1 MGLPMWTR
9 DACRRF
15 ALGLV
20 LCLVGA
26 VAAEVPTEPILRIEA
41 GAHLSLVT
49 RVSSDS
55 QGRWIVSAS
64 EDKTAR
70 LWDAASGRLLTVFR
84 PPVGAEGVGALYA
97 AALSPDGRQ
106 VALGGNA
113 GFDGRTHSL
122 YLFDRASGRL
132 PPKSTLSGLE
142 APLTQLAWSKDSQF
156 VAVGLR
162 QSGLRV
168 FQRNLGF
175 VGSDPEYNE
184 AIYGADFAADGRL
197 ATCSLDGSVRL
208 YRIDR
213 KGLQRTARK
222 QMPGKPYSV
231 AFSPDGSM
239 LAVGYQDLGRID
251 VLDAATLS
259 VRHSTASSGEGNL
272 GRVAWNS
279 DGRVLYGAGTA
290 RARDRFVVFA
300 FADGGRAAPREI
312 TGFSNIVTAL
322 AAWRDGV
329 LVGSAEPSWA
339 SFDANGSRR
348 LYARQQTAD
357 YRDADEKFMLSEDAA
372 RVAFPL
378 APGGSA
384 LLFDLAKGDVRP
396 YNPEVKLDPPRQP
409 GWMGGGPSN
418 WKNSSA
424 PKLGSRPLDLRPGEV
439 ARSLALSSDK
449 QRFVI
454 GSEWYLRA
462 YTADGNPLWEQRT
475 PAAAWATNVSGDG
488 RWVVAGLGDG
498 TIRWYRMRDGREQLA
513 LFVHIDGKRWIIW
526 SPSGYYDTSLEG
538 EDLVGWHLNRGP
550 NVAADFFSVGRFRD
564 RFYRPEII
572 QSILRTGDEGEAVR
586 ATASALAALGV
597 SESDASPAPAAQVSK
612 SQVRP
617 QALAP
622 SAPPPAPASAPP
634 TRGPASVATLLP
646 PVIDLQTDSQLE
658 TSASTVPVRFVL
670 RSPSDAPVS
679 ELKVRV
685 NDKLVRSLDNRAL
698 RSTRGEA
705 HEVQVE
711 VPPLDS
717 QIRLFAA
724 NKNGKSE
731 PAVISVRR
739 AAAPVK
745 LPETRFETLYLLI
758 IGVSKYPEEW
768 KLDLAEKDAR
778 DFNHHMVRQAGKLYG
793 TAVPRLLINEQA
805 SRQNVLD
812 GLRWLRESVGEKDAG
827 VVFMAGHG
835 DRVGAA
841 YYFIP
846 GDPEVLPSRADFKNP
861 QEFENWKQQ
870 NAPRR
875 WVPGEEI
882 SRTLLGLKGRSA
894 FFIDTCHSGVNA
906 RPGQSSTN
914 PDLTKALNEI
924 NEERG
929 VLVFA
934 SSTGKEYSQE
944 DPAWGNGAFTKAII
958 EGLRGGADFRKDGL
972 IRPST
977 LQSYVTDRVI
987 ELTKREQR
995 PVIFTVGIDDPI
1007 AVKAQ

>member
-1 MGLPMWTR
+1 MWAR
-9 DACRRF
+9 AACRQLVF
-15 ALGLV
+15 GLL
-20 LCLVGA
+20 LCLVR
-26 VAAEVPTEPILRIEA
+26 AAAAQVSTEPILRIEA

-70 LWDAASGRLLTVFR
+70 LWDAATGRLLTVFR
-84 PPVGAEGVGALYA
+84 PPVGPEGVGAIYA

-122 YLFDRASGRL
+122 YLFERASGRL

-142 APLTQLAWSKDSQF
+142 APVTQVAWSKDSQQL
-156 VAVGLR
+156 AVGLR

-175 VGSDPEYNE
+175 IGSDPEYNE

-197 ATCSLDGSVRL
+197 ATCSLDGSIRL

-222 QMPGKPYSV
+222 QMPGKPYSL

-239 LAVGYQDLGRID
+239 LAVGYQDSGRID
-251 VLDAATLS
+251 VLDAATLTP
-259 VRHSTASSGEGNL
+259 RHTTPPVSEGNL
-272 GRVAWNS
+272 GRVAWSS
-279 DGRVLYGAGTA
+279 DGRILYGGGTA
-290 RARDRFVVFA
+290 RARDRFAVFA
-300 FADGGRAAPREI
+300 FADSGRAAAREI
-312 TGFSNIVTAL
+312 TGFSNIVTSL
-322 AAWRDGV
+322 VAWRDGV

-339 SFDANGSRR
+339 SFDAAGSRR

-357 YRDADEKFMLSEDAA
+357 YRDADDKFMLSEDAA

-378 APGGSA
+378 APGGNM

-396 YNPEVKLDPPRQP
+396 YGPEAKLESPRQP

-424 PKLGSRPLDLRPGEV
+424 PKIGSRQLELRPGEV
-439 ARSLALSSDK
+439 SRSMAISADK
-449 QRFVI
+449 QRFVL
-454 GSEWYLRA
+454 GTEWYLRA
-462 YTADGNPLWEQRT
+462 YAVDGNPLWEQRT
-475 PAAAWATNVSGDG
+475 PAAVWATNLSSDG

-550 NVAADFFSVGRFRD
+550 NIASDFFSVGRFRD

-586 ATASALAALGV
+586 AAASALAALGV
-597 SESDASPAPAAQVSK
+597 SEPGSLPPPVETSK
-612 SQVRP
+612 SPPRP
-617 QALAP
+617 SVLAP
-622 SAPPPAPASAPP
+622 STPAVAPPPA
-634 TRGPASVATLLP
+634 RGQGNVANLLP
-646 PVIDLQTDSQLE
+646 PVIDLQTESELE
-658 TSASTVPVRFVL
+658 TSASTIPVRFVL

-679 ELKVRV
+679 EVKVRV

-711 VPPLDS
+711 IPPVDS

-731 PAVISVRR
+731 PVVISVRR
-739 AAAPVK
+739 SAAPVK
-745 LPETRFETLYLLI
+745 VPETRFETLYLLI

>member
-1 MGLPMWTR
+1 MQLGHTFR
-9 DACRRF
+9 QF
-15 ALGLV
+15 ALGLA
-20 LCLVGA
+20 LCL
-26 VAAEVPTEPILRIEA
+26 AAAADTAAQVPKDPILRIEA

-84 PPVGAEGVGALYA
+84 PPIGPEGIGALYA

-142 APLTQLAWSKDSQF
+142 TPLTQVAWSKDSQL
-156 VAVGLR
+156 VAIGLR

-168 FQRNLGF
+168 FQRNLNF

-213 KGLQRTARK
+213 KGMQRTARK
-222 QMPGKPYSV
+222 QMPGKPYSL

-239 LAVGYQDLGRID
+239 LAVGYQDAGHID
-251 VLDAATLS
+251 VLDAATLLP
-259 VRHSTASSGEGNL
+259 RYSTPASAEGNL
-272 GRVAWNS
+272 GRVAWSS

-290 RARDRFVVFA
+290 RAKERFAVFA
-300 FADGGRAAPREI
+300 FADGGRAAARDLS
-312 TGFSNIVTAL
+312 GFSNIVTSL
-322 AAWRDGV
+322 SPWRDGV

-339 SFDANGSRR
+339 SFDGTGSRR

-357 YRDADEKFMLSEDAA
+357 YRDADDKFMLSEDAG

-378 APGGSA
+378 SPGGHA
-384 LLFDLAKGDVRP
+384 LLFDLAKGDVRA
-396 YNPEVKLDPPRQP
+396 YGSEAKLEAPRLP
-409 GWMGGGPSN
+409 GWMGGGPTN
-418 WKNSSA
+418 WKNSSS
-424 PKLGSRPLDLRPGEV
+424 PKLGSRQIDLRPGEIS
-439 ARSLALSSDK
+439 RSLALTADK

-454 GSEWYLRA
+454 GTEWYLRA
-462 YTADGNPLWEQRT
+462 FAADGNPLWEQRT
-475 PAAAWATNVSGDG
+475 PAAVWATNVSGDG

-498 TIRWYRMRDGREQLA
+498 TIRWYRMHDGREQLS

-538 EDLVGWHLNRGP
+538 EDLVGWHVNRGP
-550 NVAADFFSVGRFRD
+550 NIASDFFSVGRFRD

-586 ATASALAALGV
+586 AAAGAMAALGV
-597 SESDASPAPAAQVSK
+597 SDTAASPPVGQTTSSKAAPAPTPS
-612 SQVRP
+612 
-617 QALAP
+617 QALSTPVA
-622 SAPPPAPASAPP
+622 APAP
-634 TRGPASVATLLP
+634 TRGQSGVAAVLP
-646 PVIDLQTDSQLE
+646 PVIDLQTGTELE
-658 TSASTVPVRFVL
+658 TSASTVPVRFIL
-670 RSPSDAPVS
+670 RSPSDAPVN
-679 ELKVRV
+679 EVKVRV

-711 VPPLDS
+711 VPPVDS

-731 PAVISVRR
+731 PVVISVRR
-739 AAAPVK
+739 GSAPVK
-745 LPETRFETLYLLI
+745 VQEVRFETLYLLI

-793 TAVPRLLINEQA
+793 KAVPRLLINEQA
-805 SRQNVLD
+805 GRENVLE

-846 GDPEVLPSRADFKNP
+846 GDPDVLPSRADFKSA
-861 QEFENWKQQ
+861 QDFENWKQQ

-906 RPGQSSTN
+906 RPGQSTN

-929 VLVFA
+929 VIVFA
-934 SSTGKEYSQE
+934 SSTGKELSQE

-958 EGLRGGADFRKDGL
+958 EGIRGGADFRKDGL

-977 LQSYVTDRVI
+977 LQSYVTERVI

-995 PVIFTVGIDDPI
+995 PVMFTVGIDEPI
-1007 AVKAQ
+1007 AVRAQ

>member
-1 MGLPMWTR
+1 ME
-9 DACRRF
+9 
-15 ALGLV
+15 
-20 LCLVGA
+20 
-26 VAAEVPTEPILRIEA
+26 VAAQVPTEPILRIEA

-70 LWDAASGRLLTVFR
+70 LWDAATGRLLTVFR
-84 PPVGAEGVGALYA
+84 PPVGPEGVGALYA

-132 PPKSTLSGLE
+132 PAKSTLAGLE
-142 APLTQLAWSKDSQF
+142 APLTQVAWSKDSQLL
-156 VAVGLR
+156 AVGLR

-168 FQRNLGF
+168 FQRNLAF

-197 ATCSLDGSVRL
+197 ATCSLDGSVRM
-208 YRIDR
+208 YRLDR

-222 QMPGKPYSV
+222 QMPGKPYSL
-231 AFSPDGSM
+231 AFSPDGSL
-239 LAVGYQDLGRID
+239 LAVGYQDAGRID
-251 VLDAATLS
+251 VLDAATLTA
-259 VRHSTASSGEGNL
+259 RYSTPATGEGNL
-272 GRVAWNS
+272 GRVAWSS
-279 DGRVLYGAGTA
+279 DGRILYGAGTA
-290 RARDRFVVFA
+290 RARDRFTVFA
-300 FADGGRAAPREI
+300 FAEGGRGAGREI
-312 TGFSNIVTAL
+312 SGFSNIITSL
-322 AAWRDGV
+322 APWRDG
-329 LVGSAEPSWA
+329 LLIGSAEPSWA
-339 SFDANGSRR
+339 SFDGAGSRR

-357 YRDADEKFMLSEDAA
+357 YRDADEKFMLSQDAGQ
-372 RVAFPL
+372 VAFPL
-378 APGGSA
+378 NPGGNVV
-384 LLFDLAKGDVRP
+384 LFDLAKGDIRP
-396 YNPEVKLDPPRQP
+396 YAPEAKLEPPRLP
-409 GWMGGGPSN
+409 GWMGSGPSN
-418 WKNSSA
+418 WKNSPS
-424 PKLGSRPLDLRPGEV
+424 PKLGSRAIDLRPGELS
-439 ARSLALSSDK
+439 RSLALSADK

-454 GSEWYLRA
+454 GTEWYLRA
-462 YTADGNPLWEQRT
+462 FAAEGNPLWEQRT
-475 PAAAWATNVSGDG
+475 PAAVWAANISGDG

-498 TIRWYRMRDGREQLA
+498 TIRWYRMADGREQLA
-513 LFVHIDGKRWIIW
+513 LFVHVDGKRWIVW

-538 EDLVGWHLNRGP
+538 EDLVGWHVNRGP
-550 NVAADFFSVGRFRD
+550 NIAADFFSVGRFRD

-572 QSILRTGDEGEAVR
+572 QSILRTADEGEAVR
-586 ATASALAALGV
+586 AAASALAALGV
-597 SESDASPAPAAQVSK
+597 GASETAAPPQHAATTAK
-612 SQVRP
+612 S
-617 QALAP
+617 
-622 SAPPPAPASAPP
+622 PPAPTSSVAPP
-634 TRGPASVATLLP
+634 VTAAMAPRPSGSGGVANVLP
-646 PVIDLQTDSQLE
+646 PVIDLQTDSEIE
-658 TSASTVPVRFVL
+658 TSANTIPVRFVL

-679 ELKVRV
+679 EVKVRV

-705 HEVQVE
+705 HEVQVA
-711 VPPLDS
+711 VPPVDS

-731 PAVISVRR
+731 PVVISVRR
-739 AAAPVK
+739 SSAPVK
-745 LPETRFETLYLLI
+745 VQEARFETLYLLI

-778 DFNHHMVRQAGKLYG
+778 DFNYHMVRQAGKLYG

-805 SRQNVLD
+805 SRENVLE

-835 DRVGAA
+835 DRVGPA

-846 GDPEVLPSRADFKNP
+846 GDPGVLPARADFKTA
-861 QEFENWKQQ
+861 QEFDNWKQQ

-882 SRTLLGLKGRSA
+882 SRTLLGLKGRAA
-894 FFIDTCHSGVNA
+894 FFIDTCHSGINA
-906 RPGQSSTN
+906 RPGQSTN

-929 VLVFA
+929 VIVFA
-934 SSTGKEYSQE
+934 SSTGKELSQE

-1007 AVKAQ
+1007 AVRAQ